1 MIVRWMHQYC
11 FCQRSQ
17 ILDAL
22 TCSSLFAGFALIEC
36 ARRIDRRQNCWANPY
51 WLGTRLAAGLSDT
64 EVLLSLFATLPADFV
79 GCRGCL
85 EMDNF
90 IMPFM
95 GHALTL
101 TRVVQNP
108 QPSLDREP
116 AGGRPGTVANGELTA
131 SC

>member
-1 MIVRWMHQYC
+1 
-11 FCQRSQ
+11 
-17 ILDAL
+17 
-22 TCSSLFAGFALIEC
+22 
-36 ARRIDRRQNCWANPY
+36 
-51 WLGTRLAAGLSDT
+51 
-64 EVLLSLFATLPADFV
+64 VLLSLFATLPADFV

-95 GHALTL
+95 GHTLTL

-116 AGGRPGTVANGELTA
+116 AGGRQGTGANRELTA
-131 SC
+131 SCWSESTAQEMLARQLFSAGIDCVSLLHQQYNSLS